1 LTADEPLTGQL
12 ANLVDDLIVRAATM
26 ASPVVAPDS
35 PAAPGLIDALGRV
48 AGRASDR
55 GERAVIGWTITPV
68 TEALQALHG
77 LLKDPGWQ
85 ASRHA
90 PRIRAALRQQLTDP
104 HPVNRM
110 LAAQALQLIEPAGPS
125 RLALARQR
133 LLTEPDAHIRAV
145 LVFQLMSLGAEHAAA
160 VDGLVAELDSS
171 GSWPFASTS
180 PAHGATTADEQ
191 SAVENDDDT
200 LANQELVQATVLL
213 VLRLAIQHQQAAAI
227 RIVHR
232 WFTDPVDHA
241 DLVHAAVDQLRKLGV
256 LVPDR
261 EDSTATGTAF
271 ALLSEATGQLAT
283 MIEAQRSGQERDDA
297 VLRTALE
304 LADTV
309 VDQLYFAS
317 GAFGERR
324 TATSG
329 PQEQAGSSSPTGTAF
344 FDLAMPLLDQL
355 AQIHHP
361 RITHRLV
368 ETLAHLAEYDPK
380 RVLLTVHRAVP
391 PGEDYTYEPLAVGL
405 IVRLVQR
412 YLAENRELVTTD
424 EDVLTALRELI
435 EVFVRAG
442 WPEAITLAYQLPN
455 AFR

>member
-104 HPVNRM
+104 RPVNRM

-133 LLTEPDAHIRAV
+133 LLAEPDAHIRAV
-145 LVFQLMSLGAEHAAA
+145 LVFQLMSLVAEHAAA

-261 EDSTATGTAF
+261 EDSTATRSSGSARR
-271 ALLSEATGQLAT
+271 ARAKANGRPDSSLVAGVRARAGQDGQARPV
-283 MIEAQRSGQERDDA
+283 AQG
-297 VLRTALE
+297 
-304 LADTV
+304 
-309 VDQLYFAS
+309 
-317 GAFGERR
+317 RR
-324 TATSG
+324 V
-329 PQEQAGSSSPTGTAF
+329 AGSNRRSSSPNLPLCEPHAAGRRAHDSAVIPMSTATV
-344 FDLAMPLLDQL
+344 DVGPMGDGQDVDPN
-355 AQIHHP
+355 P
-361 RITHRLV
+361 SRLRKGPTRTV
-368 ETLAHLAEYDPK
+368 LRLKLSPT
-380 RVLLTVHRAVP
+380 RV
-391 PGEDYTYEPLAVGL
+391 GG
-405 IVRLVQR
+405 RLQR
-412 YLAENRELVTTD
+412 GRLGA
-424 EDVLTALRELI
+424 
-435 EVFVRAG
+435 
-442 WPEAITLAYQLPN
+442 P
-455 AFR
+455 

>member
-1 LTADEPLTGQL
+1 
-12 ANLVDDLIVRAATM
+12 
-26 ASPVVAPDS
+26 
-35 PAAPGLIDALGRV
+35 
-48 AGRASDR
+48 
-55 GERAVIGWTITPV
+55 VIGWTITPF
-68 TEALQALHG
+68 TEAIQALHG

-85 ASRHA
+85 ASQHA

-104 HPVNRM
+104 RPVNRM
-110 LAAQALQLIEPAGPS
+110 LAAQALHLIEPAGAP

-133 LLTEPDAHIRAV
+133 LLAEPDAHIRAV
-145 LVFQLMSLGAEHAAA
+145 LVFQLVGLVAEHAAA

-171 GSWPFASTS
+171 GFWPFASTS
-180 PAHGATTADEQ
+180 SAHGAATADEQ
-191 SAVENDDDT
+191 GAAENDDDT
-200 LANQELVQATVLL
+200 LASQELVQATVLL
-213 VLRLAIQHQQAAAI
+213 VLRLAIRHQQASAI

-232 WFTDPVDHA
+232 WFTDPVDNA
-241 DLVHAAVDQLRKLGV
+241 DLVHTAADQLRNLGV

-271 ALLSEATGQLAT
+271 ALLSEATSQLAT
-283 MIEAQRSGQERDDA
+283 VIEAQRSSQERDDA

-317 GAFGERR
+317 GAFEERR
-324 TATSG
+324 TAASG
-329 PQEQAGSSSPTGTAF
+329 PQEQAGSSPPTSRAF

-355 AQIHHP
+355 AHIHHP

-368 ETLAHLAEYDPK
+368 ETLAYLAEHNPK

-391 PGEDYTYEPLAVGL
+391 PGEDYAYEPLAVDL

-412 YLAENRELVTTD
+412 YLAEHRDLVTTD
-424 EDVLTALRELI
+424 EEALTALRELI

-442 WPEAITLAYQLPN
+442 WPQAITLAYQLPD

>member
-1 LTADEPLTGQL
+1 
-12 ANLVDDLIVRAATM
+12 
-26 ASPVVAPDS
+26 
-35 PAAPGLIDALGRV
+35 
-48 AGRASDR
+48 
-55 GERAVIGWTITPV
+55 VIGWTITPV
-68 TEALQALHG
+68 TEAIQALHG

-90 PRIRAALRQQLTDP
+90 PRIRAALRRQLTDP
-104 HPVNRM
+104 RPVNRM
-110 LAAQALQLIEPAGPS
+110 LAAQALHLIEPAGAP

-133 LLTEPDAHIRAV
+133 LLAEPDAHIRAV
-145 LVFQLMSLGAEHAAA
+145 LVFQLVGLVAEHAAA
-160 VDGLVAELDSS
+160 VDGLVAELDSN
-171 GSWPFASTS
+171 GFWPFASTS
-180 PAHGATTADEQ
+180 SAHGAATADEQ
-191 SAVENDDDT
+191 SAAENDDDT
-200 LANQELVQATVLL
+200 LASQELMQATVLL
-213 VLRLAIQHQQAAAI
+213 VLRLAIRHQQASAI

-232 WFTDPVDHA
+232 WFTDPVDNA
-241 DLVHAAVDQLRKLGV
+241 DLVHAAADQLRNLDV

-271 ALLSEATGQLAT
+271 ALLSEATSQLAT
-283 MIEAQRSGQERDDA
+283 VIEAQRSSQERDDA

-317 GAFGERR
+317 GAFEERR
-324 TATSG
+324 TAASG
-329 PQEQAGSSSPTGTAF
+329 PQEQAVSTSPDNRAF

-355 AQIHHP
+355 AHIHHP

-368 ETLAHLAEYDPK
+368 ETLAHLAEHDPK

-391 PGEDYTYEPLAVGL
+391 PGEDYAYEPLAVDL

-412 YLAENRELVTTD
+412 YLAEHRDLVTTD
-424 EDVLTALRELI
+424 EGALTALRELI

-442 WPEAITLAYQLPN
+442 WPQAITLAYQLPD

>member
-1 LTADEPLTGQL
+1 
-12 ANLVDDLIVRAATM
+12 
-26 ASPVVAPDS
+26 
-35 PAAPGLIDALGRV
+35 
-48 AGRASDR
+48 
-55 GERAVIGWTITPV
+55 VIGWTITPV
-68 TEALQALHG
+68 TEAIQALHG

-104 HPVNRM
+104 RPVNRM
-110 LAAQALQLIEPAGPS
+110 LAAQALHLIEPAGAP

-133 LLTEPDAHIRAV
+133 LLAEPDAHIRAV
-145 LVFQLMSLGAEHAAA
+145 LVFQLVGLVAEHAAA

-171 GSWPFASTS
+171 GFWPFAST
-180 PAHGATTADEQ
+180 
-191 SAVENDDDT
+191 
-200 LANQELVQATVLL
+200 
-213 VLRLAIQHQQAAAI
+213 
-227 RIVHR
+227 
-232 WFTDPVDHA
+232 
-241 DLVHAAVDQLRKLGV
+241 LGV
-256 LVPDR
+256 LVPER

-271 ALLSEATGQLAT
+271 ALLSEVTGQLAT
-283 MIEAQRSGQERDDA
+283 VIEAQRSSRERGDA

-317 GAFGERR
+317 GAFEERR
-324 TATSG
+324 TAASG
-329 PQEQAGSSSPTGTAF
+329 PQEQAGSSPPTSRAF

-368 ETLAHLAEYDPK
+368 ETLAHLAEHNPK
-380 RVLLTVHRAVP
+380 RVLLTVRRAVL
-391 PGEDYTYEPLAVGL
+391 PGEDYAYEPLAVDL

-412 YLAENRELVTTD
+412 YLAEHRDLVTTD
-424 EDVLTALRELI
+424 EGALTALRELI

-442 WPEAITLAYQLPN
+442 WPQAITLAYQLPD

>member
-1 LTADEPLTGQL
+1 
-12 ANLVDDLIVRAATM
+12 
-26 ASPVVAPDS
+26 
-35 PAAPGLIDALGRV
+35 
-48 AGRASDR
+48 
-55 GERAVIGWTITPV
+55 
-68 TEALQALHG
+68 
-77 LLKDPGWQ
+77 
-85 ASRHA
+85 
-90 PRIRAALRQQLTDP
+90 
-104 HPVNRM
+104 
-110 LAAQALQLIEPAGPS
+110 
-125 RLALARQR
+125 
-133 LLTEPDAHIRAV
+133 
-145 LVFQLMSLGAEHAAA
+145 
-160 VDGLVAELDSS
+160 
-171 GSWPFASTS
+171 
-180 PAHGATTADEQ
+180 
-191 SAVENDDDT
+191 
-200 LANQELVQATVLL
+200 
-213 VLRLAIQHQQAAAI
+213 
-227 RIVHR
+227 
-232 WFTDPVDHA
+232 
-241 DLVHAAVDQLRKLGV
+241 V

-283 MIEAQRSGQERDDA
+283 MIEAQRWGQERDDA

-405 IVRLVQR
+405 IVRLVKR